1 MKKIP
6 LSLFTFCRVELSA
19 QIGASCLRWC
29 FGKRAAD
36 RHAFIPIL
44 QELFFGRLNS
54 LKSIC
59 RGSLVIVKYNVLGRL
74 NK

>member
-6 LSLFTFCRVELSA
+6 LSSFTFCRVKLSA
-19 QIGASCLRWC
+19 RIGASCPRWC
-29 FGKRAAD
+29 FGRRAVN

-44 QELFFGRLNS
+44 QELFFGTLNS

>member
-6 LSLFTFCRVELSA
+6 LYSFTFCRVEFSA
-19 QIGASCLRWC
+19 RIGASCLRWC
-29 FGKRAAD
+29 FGRRATN

-44 QELFFGRLNS
+44 RELFFGRLNN

>member
-6 LSLFTFCRVELSA
+6 LSSFTFCRVELSA
-19 QIGASCLRWC
+19 RIGASCLRWC

-44 QELFFGRLNS
+44 RELFLSRFNCQ
-54 LKSIC
+54 KSIC
-59 RGSLVIVKYNVLGRL
+59 RGSLVIVKYNVLERS